1 MLQSVS
7 ALKTS
12 CSWLERAGGE
22 QTAEAGEEDEAG
34 VLASATISRC
44 ETTSK
49 LFCDATKRV
58 KYCCS
63 LVVAAASRPV

>member
-1 MLQSVS
+1 MLQSVL

-12 CSWLERAGGE
+12 CLWLERAGG
-22 QTAEAGEEDEAG
+22 AEAGEEDEAG
-34 VLASATISRC
+34 DFVFTISRC
-44 ETTSK
+44 KTTCK